1 MSLRNIELQ
10 VALPR
15 TIDAGRVQEQLTQKP
30 NIDQQQTAILQQEEQ
45 ERNRIRSTPALPT
58 TESVAI
64 HEHHES
70 NKKMDLKQRKR
81 KASSEKE
88 QTKEAEHPYK
98 GRFID
103 ISL

>member
-15 TIDAGRVQEQLTQKP
+15 TVDAGKVQEQIMQKA
-30 NIDQQQTAILQQEEQ
+30 NIDQQQTAILLQQEQ

-64 HEHHES
+64 HQHHES
-70 NKKMDLKQRKR
+70 NKQTNLKR
-81 KASSEKE
+81 KKKKASTEKE
-88 QTKEAEHPYK
+88 QPKEADHPYK